1 MLKSKAA
8 EAKAAEAKAEL
19 LIIETANDFAAPS
32 NLRAKTS
39 FQ

>member
-32 NLRAKTS
+32 NLRAKNS